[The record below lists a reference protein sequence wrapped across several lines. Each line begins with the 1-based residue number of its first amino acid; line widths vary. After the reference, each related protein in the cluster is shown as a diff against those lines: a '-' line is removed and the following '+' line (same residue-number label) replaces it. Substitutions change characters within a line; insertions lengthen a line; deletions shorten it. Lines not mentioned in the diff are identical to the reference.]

1 MSNQIELPGSIPSYD
16 VTELVVFHPEDVR
29 REIVCEVVGYQSTS
43 SELLYRLRGVLD
55 DEDYLASF
63 RNLAPHIEDGELDPW
78 TEAFENDCI
87 ESSDVVDMQELFSL

>member
-63 RNLAPHIEDGELDPW
+63 RRLFPHIEDDW
-78 TEAFENDCI
+78 NEAFEDDCI
-87 ESSDVVDMQELFSL
+87 ESSDVVCPTWLR